1 MEKMDLIQ
9 TCLNNRLLEANISC
23 FTYAWL
29 FCKPAACEPLHKRVP
44 TSGAV
49 GFCGCTSLEML
60 SPEEQ
65 SPLVET
71 QGHNPAGGGSTWW
84 PQKEP
89 TPDQC
94 WRKPSNSKRT
104 IGRKQPE
111 FSFKAFTKPAKIPV
125 FLATRVVVL
134 CITSSILK
142 QRRAHTEMRNET
154 TERQL
159 GHQAARK
166 ANTQQQKNKLLKLVW
181 NKLII

>member
-44 TSGAV
+44 TSAAV
-49 GFCGCTSLEML
+49 GFCGCTSLEMF

-71 QGHNPAGGGSTWW
+71 QGHNPSVGTATG
-84 PQKEP
+84 P
-89 TPDQC
+89 C
-94 WRKPSNSKRT
+94 WGNPSNSTRT
-104 IGRKQPE
+104 IGRKRRKQPE
-111 FSFKAFTKPAKIPV
+111 FRFKAFTKPAVIPV
-125 FLATRVVVL
+125 FLATRVIVL
-134 CITSSILK
+134 CIASSILK
-142 QRRAHTEMRNET
+142 QCHAHTGEMRNET

-166 ANTQQQKNKLLKLVW
+166 ANTAAEN
-181 NKLII
+181 

>member
-71 QGHNPAGGGSTWW
+71 QGHNPGGGAAARGDPKKSQRQTSAEESLQT
-84 PQKEP
+84 QKGP
-89 TPDQC
+89 LGGSSLNSVLKLLQNLQKFQYFWQPVSLC
-94 WRKPSNSKRT
+94 CASHPPSSSNAALTQRW
-104 IGRKQPE
+104 E
-111 FSFKAFTKPAKIPV
+111 TKPPRDSFATKLPGKQTHSSRKI
-125 FLATRVVVL
+125 
-134 CITSSILK
+134 
-142 QRRAHTEMRNET
+142 NY
-154 TERQL
+154 
-159 GHQAARK
+159 
-166 ANTQQQKNKLLKLVW
+166 W
-181 NKLII
+181 NWFEIS